1 MLFVIFTAMMAL
13 YAAYSANIVVLLQA
27 PSSSIKTLEQ
37 LANSKMTVAAL
48 DVDYNRFV
56 LKVMNSTMKFSFVIY
71 RGL

>member
-37 LANSKMTVAAL
+37 LANSKMTIAAL

-56 LKVMNSTMKFSFVIY
+56 LKV
-71 RGL
+71 